1 MSQQP
6 QEQVT
11 AMNEYDPIHGTAE
24 SVSVHYS
31 TSSIEDQ
38 AVPPAGPV
46 PEDGCEVR
54 NGTDKDTVA
63 VWLGRGGAKI
73 LKYYTGAALKWF
85 VVEDSRHGCSH
96 QTGVE
101 HPTLYTEIQSRH

>member
-1 MSQQP
+1 MSMIP
-6 QEQVT
+6 YMERLRVCLCT
-11 AMNEYDPIHGTAE
+11 IPHR
-24 SVSVHYS
+24 VSRIKLCRLLVQS
-31 TSSIEDQ
+31 LRM
-38 AVPPAGPV
+38 AVR
-46 PEDGCEVR
+46 CET
-54 NGTDKDTVA
+54 GTDKDTVA

-101 HPTLYTEIQSRH
+101 HPTLNTEIQSRH